1 MFITY
6 SLIISV
12 SVLVFCISFYV
23 WGYTLLKSQ
32 AKTEI
37 SNLSTTF
44 SQTLDNQIK
53 VMDSVSINVLY
64 SNLVKQTFSNYIALN
79 EGKSIDDTTASRL
92 DNTKQLTDV
101 LMGILGPNMP
111 VKQVNLYD
119 FNGHMFAT
127 GTYDTSVNLSVNSL
141 SWYKPVVSNA
151 GIKYLTLPHD
161 DVQVSRPI
169 NANINEKYISL
180 CREYFDRYNNP
191 QGIVE
196 VEQDYNTI
204 FGLLQ
209 NDNLNKKNES
219 IYVFNN
225 SGDIIYPL
233 NLSKKEIGSY
243 LKYVNPT
250 SSQIGFVAIKNSSTK
265 QNELSSYVHSTYTGW
280 TTVVVISEQAFL
292 QPIYIFTLVILL
304 FTFALLILALYLSFV
319 TAKKITSPI
328 SKLRKLVKNIDYNA
342 IPTESL
348 TKINSGFIELEELN
362 QAFLK
367 MNLRVKKSVEEAMLS
382 HQNEM
387 QSRML
392 ALQSQ
397 MNPHF
402 LYNTL
407 SIISAMAEENMNQ
420 QIKEICINVSDMFRY
435 ISSDTSL
442 IEIDNEIRYI
452 NQYISCVKYF
462 YGNKLSCT
470 INIDTEMNKLK
481 IPKLLIQ
488 PLVENAVKYGTKN
501 APPWII
507 KVRGYIEDDHWQ
519 IDVEDNGPGF
529 DIQELNILNQ
539 KINDIDQTGLLPSLE
554 IEGMGLLNT
563 YMRLKLTYGNS
574 TIFKII
580 NNASEGTTISIGG
593 SI

>member
-1 MFITY
+1 
-6 SLIISV
+6 
-12 SVLVFCISFYV
+12 
-23 WGYTLLKSQ
+23 
-32 AKTEI
+32 
-37 SNLSTTF
+37 
-44 SQTLDNQIK
+44 
-53 VMDSVSINVLY
+53 
-64 SNLVKQTFSNYIALN
+64 
-79 EGKSIDDTTASRL
+79 
-92 DNTKQLTDV
+92 
-101 LMGILGPNMP
+101 
-111 VKQVNLYD
+111 
-119 FNGHMFAT
+119 MFAT
-127 GTYDTSVNLSVNSL
+127 GAYNSNTNLSVS
-141 SWYKPVVSNA
+141 SQTWYKQVVANA
-151 GIKYLTLPHD
+151 GDRLLTLPHD
-161 DVQVSRPI
+161 DMQVTKSI
-169 NANINEKYISL
+169 NADTNEKYISL
-180 CREYFDRYNNP
+180 CREYFGEYGDSE
-191 QGIVE
+191 GVIE
-196 VEQDYNTI
+196 VEQDYSTI
-204 FGLLQ
+204 FSLLESG
-209 NDNLNKKNES
+209 NLNNKNES

-225 SGDIIYPL
+225 EGDVIYPL
-233 NLSKKEIGSY
+233 SELSNKGISSY
-243 LKYVNPT
+243 FKYINST
-250 SSQIGFVAIKNSSTK
+250 SLQSGFVAIKNNVK
-265 QNELSSYVHSTYTGW
+265 QNELLSYVRSPYTGW
-280 TTVVVISEQAFL
+280 TTAVVVSEQALLSPVYTFS
-292 QPIYIFTLVILL
+292 IIILL
-304 FTFALLILALYLSFV
+304 STFVLLILALYLSFA
-319 TAKKITSPI
+319 TARKITSPI
-328 SKLRKLVKNIDYNA
+328 FKLRKLIRSIDYNA
-342 IPTESL
+342 IPSESMTE
-348 TKINSGFIELEELN
+348 INSGFTELEELN
-362 QAFLK
+362 DAFYK
-367 MNLRVKKSVEEAMLS
+367 MNLRVKKSVEGEILS
-382 HQNEM
+382 HKNEM

-563 YMRLKLTYGNS
+563 YMRLKLTYGDS

-580 NNASEGTTISIGG
+580 SNASEGTTISIGG